1 MDKKIKIKKWPVEAK
16 AGLLLTLS
24 AALIIGGTLIF
35 NGTNDGEGSININA
49 SSDSNINEN
58 LGSSDQT
65 QDNPVTEVKEVLVK
79 PFLIEADIAH
89 YFYDMNDDLE
99 TRTKAIVQVPN
110 KTSTYMKS
118 VGVDY
123 CYDKQFDVVAAT
135 SGVVVERTNDS
146 VYGNLLCIEHES
158 GLRSVYA
165 SLDSF
170 NVAKGDSVSQGEIIG
185 KSGKSLYTTG
195 LTNSLHF
202 ELIKSDT
209 YLNPEKSYT
218 LEVEKI

>member
-1 MDKKIKIKKWPVEAK
+1 MNKKYKVNKWPLEAK
-16 AGLLLTLS
+16 AGLLLTLT
-24 AALIIGGTLIF
+24 AAVVVGGTLIF
-35 NGTNDGEGSININA
+35 SNRSTNPTSSSSLDVNQNSNNQ
-49 SSDSNINEN
+49 SSDIVVNE
-58 LGSSDQT
+58 T
-65 QDNPVTEVKEVLVK
+65 IEVLVK
-79 PFLIEADIAH
+79 PFTVEAEITH
-89 YFYDMNDDLE
+89 YFYDMSDDLE

-158 GLRSVYA
+158 GLRTIYS

-170 NVAKGDSVSQGEIIG
+170 NVSKGDSVEQGEVIG
-185 KSGKSLYTTG
+185 KSGESLFTSG
-195 LTNSLHF
+195 LGSSLHF
-202 ELIKSDT
+202 ELMKDNE

-218 LEVEKI
+218 LEITKI